1 MTPRHA
7 QRTGR
12 SQAWASQTRVRT
24 GSIPR
29 LRQGPGPAPRV
40 TIVSGSVGAGHDGV
54 ARELALRLSADG
66 VEVTVLDHL
75 AFLPRFAQH
84 VLRGGYTATVTRVPA
99 LFEWIF
105 QRLEDSRLMLGAAD
119 VLCRVAGRRL
129 GPALAAADVV
139 VSTYPLA
146 SRSIG
151 QLVDRGLVGVPTV
164 TYLTDPAPHRTWV
177 HPSVDVHLTVTEA
190 TAAVGQSQYGVPMSA
205 AGPLVPPAF
214 SAPVSRLQ
222 RHRLRSEL
230 GLAGTD
236 VGVLLSCGSL
246 GLGELG
252 AAASA
257 VRAGGAVPVVLCGN
271 NTALQQRLEGDGVT
285 ALGWR
290 DDVPA
295 LMAACDV
302 LVHNA
307 GGLSLTEALA
317 AGLPAVTYAPIPGH
331 GRANAA
337 VLDQAGLVPWASDAD
352 QLRLLLHQ
360 SAARRRV
367 PLPAPLLPAADA
379 VGRLAWT
386 QWERHAPSRA
396 TVTQAAV

>member
-1 MTPRHA
+1 MTLRHA
-7 QRTGR
+7 QRTGNPR
-12 SQAWASQTRVRT
+12 APRTPVRG
-24 GSIPR
+24 GSILC
-29 LRQGPGPAPRV
+29 LRPSRGSAPRV

-54 ARELALRLSADG
+54 ARELAARLSADG
-66 VEVTVLDHL
+66 AEVTVLDHL
-75 AFLPRFAQH
+75 AFLPRFARH
-84 VLRGGYTATVTRVPA
+84 VLRDGYTATVNKVPA

-119 VLCRVAGRRL
+119 LLCRVAGRRL
-129 GPALAAADVV
+129 GPALASADVV

-151 QLVDRGLVGVPTV
+151 QLVDRGRIDVPTV

-177 HPSVDVHLTVTEA
+177 HPSVDVHLTVTAA
-190 TAAVGQSQYGVPMSA
+190 TAAVGERRYGVSMSA
-205 AGPLVPPAF
+205 AGPLVPLGF

-222 RHRLRSEL
+222 RHRLRNQL
-230 GLAGTD
+230 GLAPTD

-252 AAASA
+252 PTATAIRAA
-257 VRAGGAVPVVLCGN
+257 GAVPIVLCGS
-271 NTALQQRLEGDGVT
+271 NTALRERLARDGVT

-331 GRANAA
+331 GRVNAK
-337 VLDQAGLVPWASDAD
+337 VLDDAGLVPWASDAD
-352 QLRLLLHQ
+352 QLGLLLHQ
-360 SAARRRV
+360 AAARRRA
-367 PLPAPLLPAADA
+367 PLPAPQVPAAEA

-386 QWERHAPSRA
+386 QWERRTPSPSTA
-396 TVTQAAV
+396 AGAAV

>member
-1 MTPRHA
+1 MTSRHA
-7 QRTGR
+7 QR
-12 SQAWASQTRVRT
+12 
-24 GSIPR
+24 IPR
-29 LRQGPGPAPRV
+29 LQVRALRGHAPAGSIACLRPGAGPAPRV

-54 ARELALRLSADG
+54 ARELAGRLSAGG

-84 VLRGGYTATVTRVPA
+84 VLRDGYTATVNKVPA

-105 QRLEDSRLMLGAAD
+105 QRLEDSRLMLAAAD
-119 VLCRVAGRRL
+119 
-129 GPALAAADVV
+129 ADVV

-151 QLVDRGLVGVPTV
+151 QLVDCGRLGVPTV

-177 HPSVDVHLTVTEA
+177 HPSVDVHLTVTAA
-190 TAAVGQSQYGVPMSA
+190 TAAVGQRQYGVPMFA
-205 AGPLVPPAF
+205 AGPLVPRAF
-214 SAPVSRLQ
+214 STPGSRLQ

-230 GLAGTD
+230 RLAPTD

-252 AAASA
+252 AAAVA
-257 VRAGGAVPVVLCGN
+257 VRAAGADPIVLCGS
-271 NTALQQRLEGDGVT
+271 NTALRQRLARDGVT

-331 GRANAA
+331 GRANAK
-337 VLDQAGLVPWASDAD
+337 VLDDAGLVPWASDSD
-352 QLRLLLHQ
+352 HLGLLLHQ
-360 SAARRRV
+360 AAARPRT
-367 PLPAPLLPAADA
+367 PLPAPPVPAAEA
-379 VGRLAWT
+379 VGQLAWT
-386 QWERHAPSRA
+386 QWERRSTSRTPA
-396 TVTQAAV
+396 TEAAV